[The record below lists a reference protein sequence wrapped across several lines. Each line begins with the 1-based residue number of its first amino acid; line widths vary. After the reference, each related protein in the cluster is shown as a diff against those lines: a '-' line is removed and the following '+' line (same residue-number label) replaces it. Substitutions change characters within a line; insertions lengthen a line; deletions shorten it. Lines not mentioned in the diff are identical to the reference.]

1 VVIGSSTVNVMLPS
15 FLHGPDRPRGGE
27 GTTVNVMLPSFLHGP
42 DRPRRGERKGRE
54 GDSEQG

>member
-1 VVIGSSTVNVMLPS
+1 MVIGSS
-15 FLHGPDRPRGGE
+15 
-27 GTTVNVMLPSFLHGP
+27 TVNVMLPSFLHGP